1 MHCTAVSAFIAIL
14 CTQPLSVYQLS
25 YRITLMLVLYVADVQ
40 CKYWM
45 TNVKLTFLCNSHQC
59 RLTLE
64 RLCSYRGRKKQFKA
78 TYLSW
83 TSWLKKKDVSIAWKQ
98 TSDIKLA
105 IKTVQP
111 TLCPTTL
118 WLTVCTVLSAGRST
132 SDFSAPIISLLHMTS
147 HSASIMSMT
156 ECSVCGKKTH
166 PHSGQPLTLWLSS
179 SVRWGGT
186 SWSD

>member
-1 MHCTAVSAFIAIL
+1 
-14 CTQPLSVYQLS
+14 
-25 YRITLMLVLYVADVQ
+25 MLVLYVADVQ

-45 TNVKLTFLCNSHQC
+45 TDVKLTSLCNSHQC

-83 TSWLKKKDVSIAWKQ
+83 TSWLRKKDVSIAWKQ
-98 TSDIKLA
+98 TSDIKPA

-156 ECSVCGKKTH
+156 ECSVCGIKKNTH
-166 PHSGQPLTLWLSS
+166 TLASHLLCGYLPVSDGEAHHGQTKTCWAEQLWSILI
-179 SVRWGGT
+179 
-186 SWSD
+186 SDRAALKESQWC

>member
-1 MHCTAVSAFIAIL
+1 MFSVNTEWPMSNSPFSVIAISAASL
-14 CTQPLSVYQLS
+14 
-25 YRITLMLVLYVADVQ
+25 
-40 CKYWM
+40 W
-45 TNVKLTFLCNSHQC
+45 
-59 RLTLE
+59 
-64 RLCSYRGRKKQFKA
+64 RGYAVIEAEKKQFKA

-83 TSWLKKKDVSIAWKQ
+83 TSWLRKKDVSIAWKQ